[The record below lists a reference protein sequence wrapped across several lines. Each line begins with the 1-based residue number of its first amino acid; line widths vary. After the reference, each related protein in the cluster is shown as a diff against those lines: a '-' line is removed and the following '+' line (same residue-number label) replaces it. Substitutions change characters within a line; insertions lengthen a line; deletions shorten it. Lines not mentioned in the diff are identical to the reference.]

1 MPRRPRRRRKSPLP
15 VSQNPLTN
23 TLQYRHFDT
32 AQFYENEAEVGE
44 AIRSAPSPAP
54 SRGDVFLTTK
64 SMVFYPTPLHATSI
78 TLQAPITSKSYTDQ
92 IQVLSPAGSVDASHA
107 SCLSS
112 VQKLDPSPS
121 GYVDLFLVHS
131 PNRGPSARKEM
142 WLALE
147 RLHASGHARAIGV
160 SNFGIGHIER
170 LREFASVWPPHVNQ
184 LELHPW
190 AQQREVVKYCQDNG
204 IIVQAY
210 CPIVRNQKA
219 GDPTVA
225 GIAERH
231 GVTPNQ
237 VLIRYS
243 LQKGWVPLPK
253 SDTPERIKANAD
265 VYGFHLNEED
275 MAALDGL
282 DQGAAGAIVQAADN
296 E

>member
-1 MPRRPRRRRKSPLP
+1 MSSKSINDTLPLPGGAIPQLGFGVYKSPRDVCVRSCHAALDAG
-15 VSQNPLTN
+15 
-23 TLQYRHFDT
+23 YRHFDT
-32 AQFYENEAEVGE
+32 AQFYANEAEVGE
-44 AIRSAPSPAP
+44 AIRSAPSSV
-54 SRGDVFLTTK
+54 SRADVFLTTK
-64 SMVFYPTPLHATSI
+64 I
-78 TLQAPITSKSYTDQ
+78 
-92 IQVLSPAGSVDASHA
+92 LSPAGSVDASYA
-107 SCLSS
+107 SCLES
-112 VQKLDPSPS
+112 VKKLDPSPE
-121 GYVDLFLVHS
+121 GYADLFLVHS
-131 PNRGPSARKEM
+131 PNRGADARREM

-147 RLHASGHARAIGV
+147 RLHAEGRARAIGV
-160 SNFGIGHIER
+160 SNFGIGHINR
-170 LREFASVWPPHVNQ
+170 LKEFATVWPPHVNQ

-190 AQQREVVKYCQDNG
+190 AQQREVVAFCRENG

-225 GIAERH
+225 AIAERH
-231 GVTPNQ
+231 GVSENQ

-253 SDTPERIKANAD
+253 SDTPARIKANAD
-265 VYGFHLNEED
+265 VYGFNLSDED

>member
-1 MPRRPRRRRKSPLP
+1 MASPKSIEETIPLPGGAMPRLGFGVYKSPRDVCVRSCHAALAAG
-15 VSQNPLTN
+15 
-23 TLQYRHFDT
+23 YRHFDT

-44 AIRSAPSPAP
+44 AIRSAPAPAP
-54 SRGDVFLTTK
+54 SRSDVFLTTK
-64 SMVFYPTPLHATSI
+64 I
-78 TLQAPITSKSYTDQ
+78 
-92 IQVLSPAGSVDASHA
+92 LSPAGSIDASHA

-131 PNRGPSARKEM
+131 PNRGPAARKEM

-231 GVTPNQ
+231 GVSSNQ